1 MIKEDYKYSDYTEK
15 VIGAL
20 KVYQRMRNGFPE
32 VISNGLSGVLKKMLC
47 PFQVKSA

>member
-32 VISNGLSGVLKKMLC
+32 VIYQWFIMSFKKMLC
-47 PFQVKSA
+47 PFQS